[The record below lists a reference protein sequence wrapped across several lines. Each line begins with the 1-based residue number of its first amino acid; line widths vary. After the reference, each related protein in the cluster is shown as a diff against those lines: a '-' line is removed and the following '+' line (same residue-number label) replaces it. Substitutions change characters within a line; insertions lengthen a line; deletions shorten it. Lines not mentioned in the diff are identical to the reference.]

1 MSSIKF
7 FPIAGVGVMIKFG
20 DIIDT
25 KINFII
31 RNVAQKISKIHG
43 VIDIIPSYIDLCIY
57 YDPSKI
63 LYEEICM
70 IADNLAKECKDLK
83 DSQNVNLVEIPVCYC
98 EEFALDKES
107 VISHTK
113 LDWDE
118 IVKIHTSKNYL
129 VYMMGFMPGFCYLGG
144 MDERINIP
152 RLKIPREKIPK
163 GSVGLGGSQ
172 TGIYPWASPGGWKII
187 GKTPIKMY
195 DVDRKNPSVVEA
207 GDYTK
212 FKTINLD
219 EFQYIQNQVENSNY
233 EIIKR
238 QI

>member
-20 DIIDT
+20 DIIDF
-25 KINFII
+25 KINFLI

-43 VIDIIPSYIDLCIY
+43 VIEIIPSYNDLCIH

-70 IADNLAKECKDLK
+70 IVDNLVNKCKDLK
-83 DSQNVNLVEIPVCYC
+83 DNQNVNLVEIPVCYC

-144 MDERINIP
+144 MDERINTP
-152 RLKIPREKIPK
+152 RLKVPREQIPK
-163 GSVGLGGSQ
+163 GSVGLAGSQ

-195 DVDRKNPSVVEA
+195 DIDRKIPSVVEA
-207 GDYTK
+207 GDYIK

-219 EFQYIQNQVENSNY
+219 EFKYILNQVENSNY